1 MIDRRRVLLAGGG
14 ALASLGFMPRAGAA
28 TASVGSLRIASLK
41 FGSLSWVLETIRA
54 EGLAEKE
61 GLSITVIDV
70 ATNQA
75 GSVALLA
82 GDAEVIVSDW
92 TWALRQRS
100 LGENLKFAPYS
111 SALGGVM
118 VPEASPIRQLAD
130 LKGKK
135 LGVAGG
141 AIDKSWLLL
150 RAYWR
155 QTTGTDFAK
164 LVEPVYGAAP
174 LLTEQIRSG
183 RIDAVL
189 NFWTYAARLAGSGYR
204 QLIGMDQ
211 VLKALGIEPVPALVG
226 FIWREKTEAAKGP
239 AIATLLKAVAAANA
253 ILATSDAAWERI
265 RDLVKPANDAE
276 FAAIKAYYRAGIP
289 QPWTG
294 AETRSAEKLTQLLVA
309 AGSAELMGADTRFDP
324 KLFHAAG
331 S

>member
-1 MIDRRRVLLAGGG
+1 MIDRRGVLLGG
-14 ALASLGFMPRAGAA
+14 AALATLGITVRAGA
-28 TASVGSLRIASLK
+28 ASVGSLRVASLK

-54 EGLAEKE
+54 EGLAEKD
-61 GLSITVIDV
+61 GLSLTVIDV

-75 GSVALLA
+75 GPVALLA

-92 TWALRQRS
+92 TWAMRQRS

-111 SALGGVM
+111 LALGGVM
-118 VPEASPIRQLAD
+118 VPDASPIRQLSD

-150 RAYWR
+150 RAYSR
-155 QTTGTDFAK
+155 KTTGTDIADI
-164 LVEPVYGAAP
+164 VEPVYGAAP

-189 NFWTYAARLAGSGYR
+189 NFWTYAARLAGSGFR
-204 QLIGMDQ
+204 QLVAMDE
-211 VLKALGIEPVPALVG
+211 VLKTLGIEPVPALVG
-226 FIWREKTEAAKGP
+226 FIWREETEVKKGA
-239 AIATLLKAVAAANA
+239 AIAALLKAVTAANA
-253 ILATSDAAWERI
+253 ILASSDAAWERI
-265 RDLVKPANDAE
+265 RGLVKPANDAE

-294 AETRSAEKLTQLLVA
+294 AETRSAEKLTQLLLA
-309 AGSAELMGADTRFDP
+309 AGSTELMGGDTRFDP

>member
-14 ALASLGFMPRAGAA
+14 ALASLGFMPWAEAA

-75 GSVALLA
+75 GPVALLA